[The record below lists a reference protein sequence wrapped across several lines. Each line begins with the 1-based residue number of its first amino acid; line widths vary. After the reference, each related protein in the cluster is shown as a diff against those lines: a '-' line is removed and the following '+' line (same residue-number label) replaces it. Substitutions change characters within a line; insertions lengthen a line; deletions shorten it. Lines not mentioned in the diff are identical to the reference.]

1 MESIRGFLRGS
12 SNVDHRSVS
21 WQPFLAAST
30 QDMPCVG
37 PHKGRERQMF
47 LGGTKVLASRG
58 GLSGEWL
65 GRSGYLE
72 ISKVIP

>member
-1 MESIRGFLRGS
+1 MVQVTLIIVLCR
-12 SNVDHRSVS
+12 VI
-21 WQPFLAAST
+21 FLAASM

-58 GLSGEWL
+58 GVFQGNGWA
-65 GRSGYLE
+65 GVAKK